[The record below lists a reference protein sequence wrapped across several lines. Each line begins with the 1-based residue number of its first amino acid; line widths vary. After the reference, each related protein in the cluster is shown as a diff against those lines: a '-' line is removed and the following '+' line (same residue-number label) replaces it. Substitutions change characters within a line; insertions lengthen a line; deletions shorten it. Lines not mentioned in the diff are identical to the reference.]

1 MLVPATQPSSPA
13 ESSGQL
19 ELTPEELAL
28 LRATIA
34 FQAQHVA
41 DPALRERLERTAAK
55 LDRLAPRARLT

>member
-1 MLVPATQPSSPA
+1 MLVPATQPSTPA

-34 FQAQHVA
+34 FQAQHVS
-41 DPALRERLERTAAK
+41 DPSLRQRLERAAAK
-55 LDRLAPRARLT
+55 LERLASQARSA